1 MFNADK
7 DDATTQ
13 IDLQTLRERIRSMGP
28 SATPPSR
35 SPCGARMSRKS
46 RANLVI
52 EDMTPSANED
62 KMFAMMLGFVR
73 RSTSNSMNGL
83 RIAARYV

>member
-1 MFNADK
+1 
-7 DDATTQ
+7 
-13 IDLQTLRERIRSMGP
+13 
-28 SATPPSR
+28 
-35 SPCGARMSRKS
+35 MSRKS